1 MGFRFSYNLIV
12 PFGLVALA
20 IGSARVAAAEKKE
33 ARLTR
38 VIEDVQLIDAN
49 AVRPALVNS
58 SVGEGTEVRTGANA
72 RAELTFSDQTI
83 ARLGTKTVFK
93 FKDGARNLDLA
104 EGAVLIQVP
113 KNDRGAKIRTA
124 SVAAA
129 LTGTTVVFEYHPA
142 VYKFLVLD
150 GTGRLYR
157 PGHVG
162 DSVLVRAG
170 QMVFGKPNGALSDP
184 VDFDLGRFLKTCR
197 FIADFPPLPSETLM
211 ADESQKQQREKSK
224 KILIDTNLVIF
235 GRGTLVSIVDPAQ
248 SNAIDEVTATPAAIS
263 SPAPAS
269 NPTPAAKKRR
279 SAR

>member
-1 MGFRFSYNLIV
+1 MGFRFSNNLIV
-12 PFGLVALA
+12 PFGLIALA
-20 IGSARVAAAEKKE
+20 IGSLRVAAAEKKE

-38 VIEDVQLIDAN
+38 VMEDVQLVDAN
-49 AVRPALVNS
+49 VARPALVNDC
-58 SVGEGTEVRTGANA
+58 VGEGTEVRTRANS

-83 ARLGTKTVFK
+83 ARLGANAVFK

-162 DSVLVRAG
+162 DSVLVSAG
-170 QMVFGKPNGALSDP
+170 QMAFGNPNNALSDP
-184 VDFDLGRFLKTCR
+184 VDFDIGHFLKTCR
-197 FIADFPPLPSETLM
+197 FITDFSPLHSEKLM
-211 ADESQKQQREKSK
+211 ASESQRQQREKSK
-224 KILIDTNLVIF
+224 KILMDTNLVIF
-235 GRGTLVSIVDPAQ
+235 GGGTLVSIVDPGQ
-248 SNAIDEVTATPAAIS
+248 SNAIDEVTAAPATIS

-279 SAR
+279 SDR